1 MNLAQSL
8 WAADRHDE
16 AIAVEEDLVAES
28 ARIHGADDTETLTA
42 RRDLASSYRQAG
54 DSEKA
59 LALQTRLVADLER
72 VLGLDHP
79 ATLAAKKTLEAG

>member
-1 MNLAQSL
+1 MARTVEMEFDADTYQPLPVYKPTANRAQ
-8 WAADRHDE
+8 
-16 AIAVEEDLVAES
+16 I
-28 ARIHGADDTETLTA
+28 
-42 RRDLASSYRQAG
+42 
-54 DSEKA
+54 EKA